1 MKNRNKFLTFLLLAS
16 GAAAGTA
23 LVNKAIKIMATS
35 KHLLEVSH
43 SLCYQWRFGKIHY
56 TRTGSGSPLL
66 LIHDFQCSSSSY
78 EWHRLIHALKEK
90 HTVYTLDLIGC
101 GRSEKPNLTY
111 TNYFYVQLLRD
122 FIKSEIGHRTDV
134 MVTGESS
141 SFVIM
146 ACNNDPSLFNRIMLI
161 NPSSVQSCAQ
171 TPNKNTKLYKF
182 ILDLPILGT
191 LLYNIANSRTIMEK
205 TFTEQYFCNPYS
217 ARSAYVDHYFEAA
230 HLGECPKAV
239 FASLT
244 CNYTKCNIVNALKK
258 IDNSIY
264 ILGGK
269 EEPNMEEIAQEYQQ
283 YNSAVEY
290 SLIPKTKHHPQLE
303 SPEKVLDAVKIFF
316 S

>member
-23 LVNKAIKIMATS
+23 VVNKAIKLMATS

-56 TRTGSGSPLL
+56 TKTGSGSPLL
-66 LIHDFQCSSSSY
+66 LIHDFNCSSSSY
-78 EWHRLIHALKEK
+78 EWHRLVHSLKEK

-111 TNYFYVQLLRD
+111 TNYLYVQLLCD

-134 MVTGESS
+134 IVTGESS
-141 SFVIM
+141 AFVIM
-146 ACNNDPSLFNRIMLI
+146 SCNNEPSLFNRIMLV
-161 NPSSVQSCAQ
+161 NPSSIQSFAQ
-171 TPNKNTKLYKF
+171 TPNKNTKLYKL
-182 ILDLPILGT
+182 ILDLPIVGT
-191 LLYNIANSRTIMEK
+191 LLYNIASSRTVIEQMFK
-205 TFTEQYFCNPYS
+205 EQYFNNPYS
-217 ARSAYVDHYFEAA
+217 ARSAYIDHYFEAA

-239 FASLT
+239 FASLS
-244 CNYTKCNIVNALKK
+244 CNYTKCNVVNALKK

-269 EEPNMEEIAQEYQQ
+269 ESSNMEEIAQEYQM
-283 YNSAVEY
+283 YNSAIEY
-290 SLIPKTKHHPQLE
+290 SLIPKTKHLPQLE
-303 SPEKVLDAVKIFF
+303 NPEKVLDAVNIFF